1 MVLLGCLGAFVP
13 LAVDMYL
20 PGWPDVQRTLDTS
33 ASAVQ
38 LTLTTFLL
46 GLAAGQLVAGPL
58 SDRVG
63 RRLPLLT
70 GIAGFVVAS
79 VACALAPTIGAL
91 IVLRFV
97 QGFAGGAGISVS
109 RAIVRDLG
117 DGELAARN
125 FSLLILVNNL
135 GPIVAP
141 VVGGQLLHVTDW
153 RGIFVV
159 LAGAAAVLLAV
170 AFRTVPETLKT
181 GARTVGGLGAMGA
194 ALREVGRDRV
204 FLGYAISSG
213 FVFAALLAYIAGS
226 SFVLQDIYGLSP
238 QAFSL
243 FFAANGLGLVAM
255 THVNGR
261 LIGRLSPHAL
271 LLIGLGITTLGAA
284 ILVASRRGEHV
295 GRRDPPR
302 VLPHRHEPR
311 VRAAERHDAG
321 DGGPPARGR
330 QRVGAAR
337 AAAVGRRRGRRAA
350 RRHRRDRDRGAARDR
365 RRRARRR
372 RLGRAAAD
380 PDAAAGA
387 GRGDVSRLSGA
398 RTGRAGAR
406 RGA

>member
-1 MVLLGCLGAFVP
+1 MTRTQAQPAVSTRLMVLLGCLGAFVP

-20 PGWPDVQRTLDTS
+20 PGWPDVQRTLDAS

-63 RRLPLLT
+63 RRLPLLA
-70 GIAGFVVAS
+70 GIGGFVVAS

-141 VVGGQLLHVTDW
+141 VAGGQLLHVTDW

-159 LAGAAAVLLAV
+159 LAGAAVVLLAV
-170 AFRTVPETLKT
+170 AYRVVPETLT
-181 GARTVGGLGAMGA
+181 AGARSAGGLGAMGA

-213 FVFAALLAYIAGS
+213 LVFAALLAYIAGS

-255 THVNGR
+255 THVNSR

-271 LLIGLGITTLGAA
+271 LLIGLGVTTLGAA
-284 ILVASRRGEHV
+284 TLAVAVAASTSVVAILPGFFLIVTSLGFVQPNATALAMEGHPRVAGSASALLGLLQSVGGAVVAPVVGIAGTATAVPLAIVVGLLVAGAWVALLLTRAPRRIPVEAPSV
-295 GRRDPPR
+295 
-302 VLPHRHEPR
+302 V
-311 VRAAERHDAG
+311 
-321 DGGPPARGR
+321 
-330 QRVGAAR
+330 
-337 AAAVGRRRGRRAA
+337 
-350 RRHRRDRDRGAARDR
+350 
-365 RRRARRR
+365 
-372 RLGRAAAD
+372 
-380 PDAAAGA
+380 
-387 GRGDVSRLSGA
+387 
-398 RTGRAGAR
+398 
-406 RGA
+406 

>member
-63 RRLPLLT
+63 RRLPLLA
-70 GIAGFVVAS
+70 GIAGFVVFS

-170 AFRTVPETLKT
+170 AFRTVPETLRT

-213 FVFAALLAYIAGS
+213 LVFAALLAYIAGS

-261 LIGRLSPHAL
+261 LIGRMSPHAL
-271 LLIGLGITTLGAA
+271 LLVGLGILTVGAATLALAVAVSTSVAA
-284 ILVASRRGEHV
+284 ILPAFFLIVTSLGFVQPNATTLAMEGH
-295 GRRDPPR
+295 PR
-302 VLPHRHEPR
+302 V
-311 VRAAERHDAG
+311 AG
-321 DGGPPARGR
+321 SASALLGLLQSVG
-330 QRVGAAR
+330 GAAV
-337 AAAVGRRRGRRAA
+337 APLVGIAGTATAVPLAIVVA
-350 RRHRRDRDRGAARDR
+350 V
-365 RRRARRR
+365 
-372 RLGRAAAD
+372 LV
-380 PDAAAGA
+380 AGA
-387 GRGDVSRLSGA
+387 WGA
-398 RTGRAGAR
+398 LLLTRTPQPAPVEAPS
-406 RGA
+406 AV

>member
-1 MVLLGCLGAFVP
+1 MTRTQAQPAVSTRLMVLLGCLGAFVP

-20 PGWPDVQRTLDTS
+20 PGWPDVQRTLDAS

-63 RRLPLLT
+63 RRLPLLA
-70 GIAGFVVAS
+70 GIGGFVVAS

-141 VVGGQLLHVTDW
+141 VAGGQLLHVTDW

-170 AFRTVPETLKT
+170 AYRVVPETLT
-181 GARTVGGLGAMGA
+181 AGARSAGGLGAMGA

-213 FVFAALLAYIAGS
+213 LVFAALLAYIAGS

-255 THVNGR
+255 THVNSR

-271 LLIGLGITTLGAA
+271 LLIGLGVTTLGAA
-284 ILVASRRGEHV
+284 TLAVAVAASTSVVAILPGFFLIVTSLGFVQPNATALAMEGHPRVAGSASALLGLLQSVGGAAVAPVVGIAGTATAVPLAIVVGLLVAGAWVALLLTRAPRRIPVEAPSV
-295 GRRDPPR
+295 
-302 VLPHRHEPR
+302 V
-311 VRAAERHDAG
+311 
-321 DGGPPARGR
+321 
-330 QRVGAAR
+330 
-337 AAAVGRRRGRRAA
+337 
-350 RRHRRDRDRGAARDR
+350 
-365 RRRARRR
+365 
-372 RLGRAAAD
+372 
-380 PDAAAGA
+380 
-387 GRGDVSRLSGA
+387 
-398 RTGRAGAR
+398 
-406 RGA
+406 